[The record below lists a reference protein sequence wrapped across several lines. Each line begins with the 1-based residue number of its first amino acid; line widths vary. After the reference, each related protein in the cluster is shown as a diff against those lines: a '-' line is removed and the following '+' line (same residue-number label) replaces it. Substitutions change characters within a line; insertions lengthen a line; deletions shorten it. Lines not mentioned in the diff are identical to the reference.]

1 MKSSHS
7 VTIDTVAAAETP
19 LASKAEG
26 SRASSKTHASMGAR
40 GAAALAVLLA
50 LSAGADAHDNFK
62 HRECKKVGNTEM
74 QGSDDGPNVRRSPSL
89 CLGMVLAPAST
100 LLHR

>member
-1 MKSSHS
+1 
-7 VTIDTVAAAETP
+7 
-19 LASKAEG
+19 
-26 SRASSKTHASMGAR
+26 MGAR

-50 LSAGADAHDNFK
+50 LSAGADAHDTFK

-74 QGSDDGPNVRRSPSL
+74 QGSADGPNVRSESSPLSL
-89 CLGMVLAPAST
+89 SRNGSPASI

>member
-1 MKSSHS
+1 
-7 VTIDTVAAAETP
+7 
-19 LASKAEG
+19 
-26 SRASSKTHASMGAR
+26 MGAR

-74 QGSDDGPNVRRSPSL
+74 QGSADGPNVRSESSPSL
-89 CLGMVLAPAST
+89 CLGMVLPLPFCCTAE
-100 LLHR
+100 

>member
-1 MKSSHS
+1 
-7 VTIDTVAAAETP
+7 
-19 LASKAEG
+19 
-26 SRASSKTHASMGAR
+26 MGAR

-74 QGSDDGPNVRRSPSL
+74 QGSADGPNVRSESSPSL
-89 CLGMVLAPAST
+89 SRNGSCTRFHSAAPLSDSSLASRRRRALRTARPA
-100 LLHR
+100 

>member
-1 MKSSHS
+1 
-7 VTIDTVAAAETP
+7 
-19 LASKAEG
+19 
-26 SRASSKTHASMGAR
+26 MGAR

-74 QGSDDGPNVRRSPSL
+74 QGSSDGPNVRRSPSL
-89 CLGMVLAPAST
+89 SRNGSHPLPLCCTAE
-100 LLHR
+100 